1 MINPTVSIVL
11 PSYNGEKYIEE
22 SIKSVIDQS
31 FTDWELIIVDDN
43 SNDNTGLIA
52 DNYTKIDNRISVIH
66 NDNNEKLP
74 EALNIGFRNARGKYY
89 TWTSDDNKYLCNA
102 LEEMV
107 EYLENNIHID
117 MVCTNMLIF
126 DNNWKFI
133 RENVQYDDQK
143 MYLEDT
149 VGASFMYRKEIVD
162 RIGEYKRE
170 FFCVEDYEYWVR
182 ILESGLK
189 IGYLKGAYY
198 LYRVHNESL
207 TISKRE
213 TVQKQQRLMYLK
225 HIDWILNGI
234 SKDMNSILYLY
245 GELLKA
251 EDIDFNWLNS
261 RFKKIMPVI
270 EYDKK
275 LPQDKDVYIYG
286 AGEYGRRVIEKIGKN
301 RITAV
306 VDRNCELQGRDI
318 CGIPIISPDELIKK
332 SVFDKKINVVIGVS
346 EEKQFDIISWLVE
359 HKIESYTLYAHI
371 ETI

>member
-189 IGYLKGAYY
+189 IGYLKPMDVF
-198 LYRVHNESL
+198 LYF
-207 TISKRE
+207 
-213 TVQKQQRLMYLK
+213 
-225 HIDWILNGI
+225 
-234 SKDMNSILYLY
+234 
-245 GELLKA
+245 A
-251 EDIDFNWLNS
+251 
-261 RFKKIMPVI
+261 KI
-270 EYDKK
+270 
-275 LPQDKDVYIYG
+275 
-286 AGEYGRRVIEKIGKN
+286 
-301 RITAV
+301 
-306 VDRNCELQGRDI
+306 
-318 CGIPIISPDELIKK
+318 
-332 SVFDKKINVVIGVS
+332 
-346 EEKQFDIISWLVE
+346 
-359 HKIESYTLYAHI
+359 
-371 ETI
+371 